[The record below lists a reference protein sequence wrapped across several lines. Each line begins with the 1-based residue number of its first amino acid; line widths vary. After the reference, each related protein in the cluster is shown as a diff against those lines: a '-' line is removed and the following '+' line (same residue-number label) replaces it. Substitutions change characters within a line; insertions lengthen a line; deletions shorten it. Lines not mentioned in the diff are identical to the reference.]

1 MDLRTNLAIDEPG
14 GAAGDE
20 RPLEHLIGWAY
31 GPPGS
36 AVREDALPASLRTAL
51 ADARAEHPG
60 RSLTCLAYRT
70 LIDGVET
77 ARLGASEA
85 EVPASQL
92 VALSVVS
99 SSATIDA
106 ISVVAHSLVLQI
118 REG

>member
-1 MDLRTNLAIDEPG
+1 MNLRTNLALDEPG

-31 GPPGS
+31 GRPGP
-36 AVREDALPASLRTAL
+36 AVREDALPASLRTVL

-60 RSLTCLAYRT
+60 RSLTCLASRT

-77 ARLGASEA
+77 SRLGAIEA
-85 EVPASQL
+85 DAPASEL
-92 VALSVVS
+92 VALAVVT

-106 ISVVAHSLVLQI
+106 VTVIAHALVVQI
-118 REG
+118 KDS